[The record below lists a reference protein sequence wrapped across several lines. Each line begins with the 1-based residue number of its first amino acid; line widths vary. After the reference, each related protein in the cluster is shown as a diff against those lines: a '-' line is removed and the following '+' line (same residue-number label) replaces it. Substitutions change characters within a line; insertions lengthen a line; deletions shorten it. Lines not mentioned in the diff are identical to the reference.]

1 VAGALS
7 RVDAA
12 VEVLDASPI
21 AGRSMAGDR
30 GASRV
35 PGISRTPGT
44 ARAPGAIG
52 LPHRPALR
60 VHDEEREPTMSIASA
75 LRRVPAVVAA
85 VALAAPALAGAADPP
100 RYHAYYDAFD
110 RGPANVPGLNTSLV
124 PQGLTYWAAR
134 DALIVSYYD
143 TAGGPSRIAIVD
155 RQSGRYIKTLLLRT
169 TGHVGG
175 LGMTQSGHLWV
186 ATNGKLFRYP
196 ASTLDRGAEARTV
209 DSDRTYKVR
218 ASSFVG
224 VRGNDLWV
232 GQFERSGTPRAYP
245 YRVNAFGGLQR
256 SGPAFPVPTRT
267 QGMAVTDRHF
277 IFSRSFGRD
286 NDSQITSAGRGSTG
300 NGPTLT
306 APNMAEGMVF
316 AGGEIH
322 VLYESGAKHYS
333 DADYRVRTIHHAP
346 VAALGG

>member
-1 VAGALS
+1 
-7 RVDAA
+7 
-12 VEVLDASPI
+12 
-21 AGRSMAGDR
+21 
-30 GASRV
+30 
-35 PGISRTPGT
+35 
-44 ARAPGAIG
+44 
-52 LPHRPALR
+52 
-60 VHDEEREPTMSIASA
+60 
-75 LRRVPAVVAA
+75 
-85 VALAAPALAGAADPP
+85 
-100 RYHAYYDAFD
+100 
-110 RGPANVPGLNTSLV
+110 V

-134 DALIVSYYD
+134 DALIISYYD

-155 RQSGRYIKTLLLRT
+155 RKSGRYIKTLLLRT

-196 ASTLDRGAEARTV
+196 ASTLERGAEGRTV
-209 DSDRTYKVR
+209 DSDRTYNVR

-232 GQFERSGTPRAYP
+232 GEFKRSGTAFAHP
-245 YRVNAFGGLQR
+245 YRADALGGLTPA
-256 SGPAFPVPTRT
+256 GPAFPVPTLT

-277 IFSRSFGRD
+277 IFSRSFGED
-286 NDSQITSAGRGSTG
+286 NDSTITSVGRGSAG
-300 NGPTLT
+300 DGPSLT

-333 DADYRVRTIHHAP
+333 GADYRVRTIHHAP
-346 VAALGG
+346 VAAMGG

>member
-1 VAGALS
+1 M
-7 RVDAA
+7 
-12 VEVLDASPI
+12 
-21 AGRSMAGDR
+21 SM
-30 GASRV
+30 
-35 PGISRTPGT
+35 
-44 ARAPGAIG
+44 
-52 LPHRPALR
+52 
-60 VHDEEREPTMSIASA
+60 ASA
-75 LRRVPAVVAA
+75 LRRVLAVLVAVA
-85 VALAAPALAGAADPP
+85 ALAAPALAGAADPA
-100 RYHAYYDAFD
+100 RYRAYYDVFD

-134 DALIVSYYD
+134 DALIISYYD

-155 RQSGRYIKTLLLRT
+155 RKSGRYIKTLLLRT

-186 ATNGKLFRYP
+186 ATNQKLFRYP

-209 DSDRTYKVR
+209 DSDRTYNVP

-232 GQFERSGTPRAYP
+232 GQFKRSGSPFAYP
-245 YRVNAFGGLQR
+245 YRVDGFGGLKQAGVAVR
-256 SGPAFPVPTRT
+256 VPTRT

-277 IFSRSFGRD
+277 IFSRSFGED
-286 NDSQITSAGRGSTG
+286 NDSRIESVGRGSTG
-300 NGPTLT
+300 DGPSLT

-333 DADYRVRTIHHAP
+333 GADYRVRTIHHAP

>member
-1 VAGALS
+1 
-7 RVDAA
+7 
-12 VEVLDASPI
+12 
-21 AGRSMAGDR
+21 M
-30 GASRV
+30 
-35 PGISRTPGT
+35 SRTST
-44 ARAPGAIG
+44 FRY
-52 LPHRPALR
+52 AL
-60 VHDEEREPTMSIASA
+60 AA
-75 LRRVPAVVAA
+75 LAA

-100 RYHAYYDAFD
+100 RYRAYYKVFH

-134 DALIVSYYD
+134 DALIISYYD
-143 TAGGPSRIAIVD
+143 SAGGPSRIAIVD
-155 RQSGRYIKTLLLRT
+155 RKTGRYIKTLLLRT

-175 LGMTQSGHLWV
+175 IGMTQSGHLWV
-186 ATNGKLFRYP
+186 ANNNKLFRYP
-196 ASTLDRGAEARTV
+196 ASTLDRGAEAQTV
-209 DSDRTYKVR
+209 NSNRTYQVP

-232 GQFERSGTPRAYP
+232 GQFQRSGTPFAYP

-277 IFSRSFGRD
+277 IFSRSYGR
-286 NDSQITSAGRGSTG
+286 NSDSQITSVGRGSAR

-316 AGGEIH
+316 AGGEIQ
-322 VLYESGAKHYS
+322 VLYESGAKHYAN
-333 DADYRVRTIHHAP
+333 ADYRVRTIHHAP

>member
-1 VAGALS
+1 MSVASAFGRLLVVLAAVGAL
-7 RVDAA
+7 
-12 VEVLDASPI
+12 
-21 AGRSMAGDR
+21 
-30 GASRV
+30 V
-35 PGISRTPGT
+35 P
-44 ARAPGAIG
+44 
-52 LPHRPALR
+52 
-60 VHDEEREPTMSIASA
+60 
-75 LRRVPAVVAA
+75 PAV
-85 VALAAPALAGAADPP
+85 AGAADPP
-100 RYHAYYDAFD
+100 RYRAYYKLFD

-134 DALIVSYYD
+134 DALIISYYD
-143 TAGGPSRIAIVD
+143 SAGGPSRIAVVD
-155 RQSGRYIKTLLLRT
+155 RKSGRYIKTLLLRT

-175 LGMTQSGHLWV
+175 IGMTQSGHLWV
-186 ATNGKLFRYP
+186 ATDKKVFRYP
-196 ASTLDRGAEARTV
+196 ARTLDRGAEGRKV
-209 DSDRTYKVR
+209 DSDRTYNVP

-232 GQFERSGTPRAYP
+232 GQFKRSGTAFAYP
-245 YRVNAFGGLQR
+245 YRVDSFGGLER
-256 SGPAFPVPTRT
+256 GGPAFAVPTNT

-277 IFSRSFGRD
+277 IFSRSFGR
-286 NDSQITSAGRGSTG
+286 NSDSQIKSVGRGSAG
-300 NGPTLT
+300 DGPSLT